1 VNDDSILKF
10 NACRAVP
17 EVVTPVETETSEYGA
32 GSPLTKRKALRSS
45 WQNGTIRVRQC
56 EY

>member
-1 VNDDSILKF
+1 MNDDSILKF